1 MIRLTLDQVKRMH
14 HLLIEETGGLHGVRD
29 EGLLESAVLSPFHT
43 FDGELLYKTIELRA
57 ARLCYSLIRN
67 HPFNDGN
74 KRVGIL
80 AMLAYLQLNFIELRY
95 TNDDLVSIG
104 LQIATG
110 EMDANQL
117 ARWIIAS
124 QHDPPTPNDVI

>member
-1 MIRLTLDQVKRMH
+1 
-14 HLLIEETGGLHGVRD
+14 
-29 EGLLESAVLSPFHT
+29 
-43 FDGELLYKTIELRA
+43 
-57 ARLCYSLIRN
+57 
-67 HPFNDGN
+67 
-74 KRVGIL
+74 
-80 AMLAYLQLNFIELRY
+80 MLAYLQLNFIELRY

>member
-1 MIRLTLDQVKRMH
+1 MR
-14 HLLIEETGGLHGVRD
+14 
-29 EGLLESAVLSPFHT
+29 F
-43 FDGELLYKTIELRA
+43 LYKTVELRA

-80 AMLAYLQLNFIELRY
+80 AMLALSLLNFIELRY

-110 EMDANQL
+110 EMDAIQL
-117 ARWIIAS
+117 ARGIIAS